1 MPWYEAFALMIG
13 AVLVLMALGLPVA
26 LAFIATNILGAI
38 LFLGGER
45 GIAQLINNSTS
56 ALTNFALAPVPL
68 FLLMGELFFHT
79 GLARR
84 VFDAIDQLMG
94 RVPARLSFVTVAGGT
109 AFAAL
114 SGSSM
119 ASTAL
124 LGSLMVPEMARRGY
138 GRVMSIGPILGVGGL
153 AMLIPPSAL
162 AVLLGTLA
170 RIDVG
175 QLLIAGLLPG
185 LILAG
190 LYALL
195 ILVLAA
201 VRPGLAPPYE
211 VREVPL
217 ATKLRL
223 LVTEILPM
231 GLVVFLV
238 IGLIL
243 LGWATPSEA
252 AAFGALGVALLAL
265 AFRCL
270 SWQALVRATEGALKV
285 TVMAFLIVLGSA
297 TFSQI
302 LAFSGA
308 SSGMIAWATGF
319 DATPLAMLLA
329 MFAIL
334 LVLGMFMDQL
344 SMMLITV
351 PIFFPL
357 AVTYGFDLI
366 WFGVIVLMALEISF
380 TTPPFGLLL
389 FVMKGVAP
397 PGTTLTQIYR
407 AALPFMAC
415 ALLLVALLIW
425 QPWIALLLPGLA
437 G

>member
-1 MPWYEAFALMIG
+1 MAWYEAFGLMIG
-13 AVLVLMALGLPVA
+13 AVLVLMMLGVPVA
-26 LAFIATNILGAI
+26 FAFIAANIVGA
-38 LFLGGER
+38 LVFLGGAR
-45 GIAQLINNSTS
+45 GIGQLINNSSS
-56 ALTNFALAPVPL
+56 ALTSFALVPVPL

-79 GLARR
+79 GLASR
-84 VFDAIDQLMG
+84 VFDAIDKLMG

-119 ASTAL
+119 ASTAM

-138 GRVMSIGPILGVGGL
+138 ARVMSIGPILGVGGL

-175 QLLIAGLLPG
+175 QLLIAGVVPG

-195 ILVLAA
+195 IFALVKAA
-201 VRPGLAPPYE
+201 PHLAPAYE
-211 VREVPL
+211 VHPAPL
-217 ATKLRL
+217 LTKLRV

-231 GLVVFLV
+231 GFVVFLV
-238 IGLIL
+238 VGLIL

-252 AAFGALGVALLAL
+252 AAFGVIGVLILAL

-270 SWQALVRATEGALKV
+270 SWQALVRSVAGALKV
-285 TVMAFLIVLGSA
+285 TVMAFMIVLGSA

-308 SSGMIAWATGF
+308 SAGMLGWATGF
-319 DATPLAMLLA
+319 DLSPLAMLLV
-329 MFAIL
+329 MFGVL
-334 LVLGMFMDQL
+334 LILGMFMDQL

-357 AVTYGFDLI
+357 AESYGFDLV

-389 FVMKGVAP
+389 FVMRGVAP
-397 PGTTLTQIYR
+397 PDTTMAQIC
-407 AALPFMAC
+407 AAAIPFMAC
-415 ALLLVALLIW
+415 ALLLVGLLIW
-425 QPWIALLLPGLA
+425 EPRIALFLGTLGD
-437 G
+437 

>member
-1 MPWYEAFALMIG
+1 
-13 AVLVLMALGLPVA
+13 
-26 LAFIATNILGAI
+26 
-38 LFLGGER
+38 
-45 GIAQLINNSTS
+45 
-56 ALTNFALAPVPL
+56 
-68 FLLMGELFFHT
+68 
-79 GLARR
+79 
-84 VFDAIDQLMG
+84 
-94 RVPARLSFVTVAGGT
+94 
-109 AFAAL
+109 
-114 SGSSM
+114 
-119 ASTAL
+119 
-124 LGSLMVPEMARRGY
+124 MVPEMTRRGY

-175 QLLIAGLLPG
+175 QLLIAGVVPG

-195 ILVLAA
+195 ILVLVKAA
-201 VRPGLAPPYE
+201 PHLAPAYDVAP
-211 VREVPL
+211 VRL
-217 ATKLRL
+217 ASKLRL
-223 LVTEILPM
+223 LVTDILPM
-231 GLVVFLV
+231 GVIVFLV
-238 IGLIL
+238 VGLIL

-252 AAFGALGVALLAL
+252 AAFGAVGVLILAL

-270 SWQALVRATEGALKV
+270 SWQALVRSVSGALKV
-285 TVMAFLIVLGSA
+285 TVMAFMIVLGSA

-308 SSGMIAWATGF
+308 SSGMLAWATAF
-319 DATPLAMLLA
+319 DLSPLAMLLV
-329 MFAIL
+329 MFGVL
-334 LVLGMFMDQL
+334 LLLGMFMDQL

-357 AVTYGFDLI
+357 AQSYGFDLI

-389 FVMKGVAP
+389 FVMRGVAP
-397 PGTTLTQIYR
+397 PGTTMVDICKS
-407 AALPFMAC
+407 AIPFMAC

-425 QPWIALLLPGLA
+425 QPRIALFLGALGR
-437 G
+437 

>member
-1 MPWYEAFALMIG
+1 MPWYEAFGLMIG
-13 AVLVLMALGLPVA
+13 AVLVLMMMGLPVA
-26 LAFIATNILGAI
+26 LAFIAANIVGA
-38 LFLGGER
+38 LVFLGGER
-45 GIAQLINNSTS
+45 GIAQLINNSSS
-56 ALTNFALAPVPL
+56 ALTSFALVPVPL

-79 GLARR
+79 GLATR
-84 VFDAIDQLMG
+84 VFDAIDKLMG

-119 ASTAL
+119 ASTAM

-138 GRVMSIGPILGVGGL
+138 ARVMSIGPILGVGGL

-175 QLLIAGLLPG
+175 QLLIAGVVPG

-195 ILVLAA
+195 ILVLVMAA
-201 VRPGLAPPYE
+201 PHLAPAYE
-211 VREVPL
+211 VAPTPL
-217 ATKLRL
+217 LTKLRL

-231 GLVVFLV
+231 GFVVFLV
-238 IGLIL
+238 VGLIL

-252 AAFGALGVALLAL
+252 AAFGAVGVLILAA

-270 SWQALVRATEGALKV
+270 TWQALVRSVGGALKV
-285 TVMAFLIVLGSA
+285 TVMSFMIILGSA

-308 SSGMIAWATGF
+308 SAGMLTWATEF
-319 DATPLAMLLA
+319 DLSPLAMLVV
-329 MFAIL
+329 MFGVL
-334 LVLGMFMDQL
+334 LLLGMFMDQL

-357 AVTYGFDLI
+357 AQSYGFDLI

-389 FVMKGVAP
+389 FVMHGVAP
-397 PGTTLTQIYR
+397 PGTTMAQICM

-415 ALLLVALLIW
+415 AFLVVALLIW
-425 QPWIALLLPGLA
+425 EPRIALFLGTLGR
-437 G
+437 